1 MSIRTI
7 VVGCGA
13 VAQRL
18 YRKPL
23 ARLAKQRLLEVVAL
37 VDPAQEHARE
47 MASAFTGA
55 RHFTSLEEA
64 CKQTRPQLTL
74 VLTPPHLHCAQTLTA
89 FEHGSHVLCE
99 KPMANT
105 TAECQRMNAAAA
117 SAQRVLAI
125 GMIRRYFPAFARLRA
140 LVQGGAL
147 GKLRSFEYREGH
159 KFEWAVTTPAAFKPR
174 SQGGAGVLFDIGT
187 HALDFLQSVFG
198 DLTAVS
204 YADDAAGGI
213 EAAVAMRLR
222 APACAGEMHLS
233 WDVPQVNELRVV
245 GSSAEA
251 VLRIDRFD
259 QLAVGRPG
267 AFVPQVI
274 DVSFPVDI
282 QKDSA
287 RRIVPLSY
295 SDAVL
300 CQLVQVLRAIALGE
314 QPAVNGQ
321 GGAACIA
328 LLEQSLAIATPL
340 PEPWL
345 APREQAAASR
355 LHWSAAR

>member
-23 ARLAKQRLLEVVAL
+23 ARLAKQRLLEVVGL
-37 VDPAQEHARE
+37 VDPASEHARE
-47 MASAFTGA
+47 MATSFAGA

-64 CKQTRPQLTL
+64 CRQARPELTL
-74 VLTPPHLHCAQTLTA
+74 ILTPPALHCAQTLTA

-99 KPMANT
+99 KPMANS

-125 GMIRRYFPAFARLRA
+125 GMIRRYFPAFAKLRT

-147 GKLRSFEYREGH
+147 GRLQSFEYREGH

-198 DLTAVS
+198 SMTAAT

-213 EAAVAMRLR
+213 EATVAMGLR
-222 APACAGEMHLS
+222 AQDCQGEMHLS

-251 VLRIDRFD
+251 VLRVDRFD
-259 QLAVGRPG
+259 QLAIGRPG

-274 DVSFPVDI
+274 DQSFPVDL
-282 QKDSA
+282 QKDAA

-295 SDAVL
+295 PDAVL
-300 CQLVQVLRAIALGE
+300 CQLVQVLRAIELDE
-314 QPAVNGQ
+314 KPAVDGQ

-328 LLEQSLAIATPL
+328 LLEQALSIAAPL
-340 PEPWL
+340 TEPWL
-345 APREQAAASR
+345 ASREQAAAAR
-355 LHWSAAR
+355 LHWSNR

>member
-1 MSIRTI
+1 MRIRTI

-23 ARLAKQRLLEVVAL
+23 AKLAKQRLVEVVGL

-47 MASAFTGA
+47 MASAFAGA

-64 CKQTRPQLTL
+64 CKQTRPELTL

-105 TAECQRMNAAAA
+105 AAECQRMNVAAA

-125 GMIRRYFPAFARLRA
+125 GMIRRYFPAFARLRT
-140 LVQGGAL
+140 LVQDGAL
-147 GKLRSFEYREGH
+147 GRLQSFEYREGH

-174 SQGGAGVLFDIGT
+174 SHGGAGVLFDIGT

-198 DLTAVS
+198 DLSAVN

-213 EAAVAMRLR
+213 EATVAMGLR
-222 APACAGEMHLS
+222 APACQGEMHLS

-251 VLRIDRFD
+251 VLRVDRFD
-259 QLAVGRPG
+259 HLAVGRPG

-274 DVSFPVDI
+274 DQSFPVDL
-282 QKDSA
+282 QKDSP

-295 SDAVL
+295 ADAVL

-314 QPAVNGQ
+314 KPAVDGQ

-328 LLEQSLAIATPL
+328 LLEQALSIAAPL

>member
-23 ARLAKQRLLEVVAL
+23 ARLVKQRLVEVVGL
-37 VDPAQEHARE
+37 VDPAAEHARE
-47 MASAFTGA
+47 MATSFAGA
-55 RHFTSLEEA
+55 RHFASLEEA
-64 CKQTRPQLTL
+64 CRQTRPQLTL
-74 VLTPPHLHCAQTLTA
+74 ILTPPALHCAQTLTA

-99 KPMANT
+99 KPMANS
-105 TAECQRMNAAAA
+105 TAECQRMNEAAA

-125 GMIRRYFPAFARLRA
+125 GMIRRYFPAFAKLRT

-147 GKLRSFEYREGH
+147 GRLQSFEYREGH

-198 DLTAVS
+198 SLTVAH

-213 EAAVAMRLR
+213 EATVAMGLR
-222 APACAGEMHLS
+222 SQVCPGEMHLS
-233 WDVPQVNELRVV
+233 WDVPQLNELRVV

-251 VLRIDRFD
+251 VLRVDRFD
-259 QLAVGRPG
+259 QLALGRPG
-267 AFVPQVI
+267 AFVSQVI
-274 DVSFPVDI
+274 DVSFPVDL
-282 QKDSA
+282 QKDAS

-295 SDAVL
+295 PDAVL

-314 QPAVNGQ
+314 KPAVDGQ

-328 LLEQSLAIATPL
+328 LLEQALSVAAPL

-345 APREQAAASR
+345 ASREQAAAAR
-355 LHWSAAR
+355 LHWSNR